1 MAVEEQIM
9 VLVSL
14 RITMEHLKNGQI
26 QESTILETMR
36 ILPRL
41 LLTR

>member
-14 RITMEHLKNGQI
+14 RITMEHLQNGKI
-26 QESTILETMR
+26 QESRILETMR
-36 ILPRL
+36 VPPRL
-41 LLTR
+41 PLTR

>member
-1 MAVEEQIM
+1 MAVTEQIM

-14 RITMEHLKNGQI
+14 RTTTEDLKYGQI
-26 QESTILETMR
+26 QESRILETMR
-36 ILPRL
+36 NLLRL

>member
-1 MAVEEQIM
+1 MAVAEQIM

-14 RITMEHLKNGQI
+14 RMTREDLKYGQI
-26 QESTILETMR
+26 QENWILETMR
-36 ILPRL
+36 YLSRL